1 MFCLCFLFISFFL
14 TIYVSPI
21 ISTSIHRS
29 DLRQNCR
36 VGRTLAVDD
45 FFLGG
50 EGEVGMQLDSKMLCS
65 GIANA

>member
-1 MFCLCFLFISFFL
+1 MFCLCFLFIFFL
-14 TIYVSPI
+14 TISVSPI

-29 DLRQNCR
+29 DIRQNCR

-45 FFLGG
+45 FFGG
-50 EGEVGMQLDSKMLCS
+50 EGEVFMQLDSKMLCS